1 MCVSL
6 ASVLARKIEYL
17 NIAIYCVMILY
28 AGERNVTI
36 KTSKKVLKMPIICK
50 IARETPL
57 LVGGSY
63 TGISPHHGAESCGSR
78 YSHPDFF
85 LLPHL
90 DKFNWA
96 NSLGGKFLQ
105 HVHASKQ
112 VCTLVFGLHVLSKS
126 TVRQLL

>member
-1 MCVSL
+1 MS
-6 ASVLARKIEYL
+6 SVLARKIEYL

-96 NSLGGKFLQ
+96 NSFGGKVLQNIFLYEMD
-105 HVHASKQ
+105 
-112 VCTLVFGLHVLSKS
+112 
-126 TVRQLL
+126 